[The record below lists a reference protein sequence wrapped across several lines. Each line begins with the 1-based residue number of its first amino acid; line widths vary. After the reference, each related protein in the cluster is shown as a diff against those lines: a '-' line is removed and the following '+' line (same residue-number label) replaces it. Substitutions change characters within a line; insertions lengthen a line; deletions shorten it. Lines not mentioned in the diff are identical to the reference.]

1 MSSKWLEAT
10 AVATIRDEDEGEEED
25 GDVVVWSPWT
35 RRTRLVVS
43 TFLTAKVW
51 WSEHKTTSSL
61 GVPLKQRLWGG
72 GGGRGKAVE
81 RYVGIGKEMEE
92 CRRHKASDDT

>member
-1 MSSKWLEAT
+1 MISRRARRGGALVSSKWLEAT
-10 AVATIRDEDEGEEED
+10 AVAMIRDEDD
-25 GDVVVWSPWT
+25 GDGDGVVWSPWT

-61 GVPLKQRLWGG
+61 GVPLKQRLCVVVVVVRGG
-72 GGGRGKAVE
+72 GGGGGGKSLE
-81 RYVGIGKEMEE
+81 PN
-92 CRRHKASDDT
+92 

>member
-1 MSSKWLEAT
+1 MISRRARRGAALVSSKWLEAT
-10 AVATIRDEDEGEEED
+10 AVATIRDEDEGEEDGGEDD
-25 GDVVVWSPWT
+25 GDGVVWSPWT

-61 GVPLKQRLWGG
+61 GVPLKQ
-72 GGGRGKAVE
+72 
-81 RYVGIGKEMEE
+81 
-92 CRRHKASDDT
+92 